1 MDEVRAALTALEG
14 LKAKGVPLFVLSPEP
29 EALALADLPLPLPVA
44 LAPELDP
51 ILLGLGFHA
60 RLAAR

>member
-1 MDEVRAALTALEG
+1 
-14 LKAKGVPLFVLSPEP
+14 VPLFVLSPEP